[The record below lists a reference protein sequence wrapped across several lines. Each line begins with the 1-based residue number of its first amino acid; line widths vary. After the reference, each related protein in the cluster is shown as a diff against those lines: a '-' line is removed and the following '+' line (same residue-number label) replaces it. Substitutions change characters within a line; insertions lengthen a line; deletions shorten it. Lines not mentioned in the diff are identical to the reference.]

1 MQIIKLTADHKAAL
15 RPLFHSDKYMGV
27 EVNPDTWNTMADSF
41 ERTTYHLFV
50 NAYLSGLNNFHAY
63 GAIDDDGTI
72 QAFISYY
79 EAVDEPSWYYT
90 LARSRGNN
98 QALKDI
104 LDKLIEINEANGR
117 LKVYSLVNADHAKL
131 LRKVY
136 WSEYNS
142 NRYHY
147 VDEYIV
153 PAKNRTYYSKDWEL
167 LFKRTLLPTDTIVR
181 LSFLKQ
187 EFRTSL
193 PIGGNL

>member
-1 MQIIKLTADHKAAL
+1 MQIIKLTAEHRDAL
-15 RPLFHSDKYMGV
+15 RPLFSDNKFMGV
-27 EVNPDTWNTMADSF
+27 DIESNWNTSAQDFTMV
-41 ERTTYHLFV
+41 TYHLFV

-63 GAIDDDGTI
+63 GAIDDAGVI
-72 QAFISYY
+72 QAVISYY
-79 EAVDEPSWYYT
+79 EAADEPSWYYT
-90 LARSRGNN
+90 LARSKGNN
-98 QALKDI
+98 QLLKDI
-104 LDKLIEINEANGR
+104 LDKLIEVNEAKGR
-117 LKVYSLVNADHAKL
+117 LKVYSLVNATHAKL
-131 LRKVY
+131 LRKAY

-153 PAKNRTYYSKDWEL
+153 PAKNKTYYSKDWEL

-187 EFRTSL
+187 EFRTQL